1 MEGTSMPEPLS
12 TSPRKAAEVP
22 SWDLEADVVIVGFSM
37 AGASAAL
44 GALEVTDD
52 VLALERGGGPE
63 GTCGGIVYLG
73 GGTPMQKAMGFDDTA
88 DEMYDFLLA
97 ALGPGV
103 DEEKLRVYCDESLLH
118 FDWLTRNGVPLMTGP
133 DEPGSM
139 LASPEDDGFINV
151 GGQEYAGGGLVW
163 TGGEQAHPFSDRV
176 RPAPRGHIPRDPDSD
191 EDLFEGAVLKCLVR
205 AAEEKGV
212 RTEYNLGVQRLVVDE
227 QGAVVGVEGR
237 RFGDVLRV
245 RARRGMV
252 LTTGGFIYNDS
263 MLAKHSPAMLAV
275 SKLGHGGQDGLGIQM
290 AQATG
295 ADAIHMDTADITLV
309 LTPPMSYARGIL
321 FNALGRRFI
330 NEDTYYGRLGA
341 EAAYRQDAIA
351 YLLLDESTFLDSGWR
366 RPTWTADSVAE
377 LETEMGLPTG
387 ALAGTVAYYNEHAA
401 RGADPLFHK
410 GPRWLQPLVPPYA
423 VIDLRQQSFPMSAF
437 TMGGLR
443 TAVGGEVLR
452 PDSSP
457 IAGLYAAGRA
467 TSALAVSGY
476 CSGIS
481 LGDCSFFGRRA
492 GQSAA
497 SSS

>member
-1 MEGTSMPEPLS
+1 
-12 TSPRKAAEVP
+12 
-22 SWDLEADVVIVGFSM
+22 
-37 AGASAAL
+37 
-44 GALEVTDD
+44 
-52 VLALERGGGPE
+52 
-63 GTCGGIVYLG
+63 
-73 GGTPMQKAMGFDDTA
+73 
-88 DEMYDFLLA
+88 
-97 ALGPGV
+97 
-103 DEEKLRVYCDESLLH
+103 
-118 FDWLTRNGVPLMTGP
+118 
-133 DEPGSM
+133 
-139 LASPEDDGFINV
+139 
-151 GGQEYAGGGLVW
+151 
-163 TGGEQAHPFSDRV
+163 
-176 RPAPRGHIPRDPDSD
+176 
-191 EDLFEGAVLKCLVR
+191 
-205 AAEEKGV
+205 
-212 RTEYNLGVQRLVVDE
+212 
-227 QGAVVGVEGR
+227 
-237 RFGDVLRV
+237 
-245 RARRGMV
+245 MV
-252 LTTGGFIYNDS
+252 LTTGGFIYNDE
-263 MLAKHSPAMLAV
+263 MLAQHSPAMLAV

-366 RPTWTADSVAE
+366 RPTWTGDSVVE

-401 RGADPLFHK
+401 RGAHPLFHK
-410 GPRWLQPLVPPYA
+410 GPQWLQPLVPPYA

>member
-1 MEGTSMPEPLS
+1 
-12 TSPRKAAEVP
+12 
-22 SWDLEADVVIVGFSM
+22 VVIVGFSM

-118 FDWLTRNGVPLMTGP
+118 FDWLTGNGVPLMTGP

-245 RARRGMV
+245 RARRGVV

-366 RPTWTADSVAE
+366 RPTWTGDSVAE

-443 TAVGGEVLR
+443 TAVAGEVLR